1 MLNIIHLR
9 RLGWKFSRLTPTR
22 GEILHALCPTTSSS
36 SQETADCNHFGFTS
50 QFDPYFRRRRFLFSG
65 LGPWGNAAAITFSP
79 SESARLERLP
89 IREGWAVSSH
99 IDPIF
104 FCQVVVVVGVV
115 VGVDKGERRGIPPN
129 TNLAYSSFLLLHHH
143 RRAKRMNTCTD
154 DRGP

>member
-1 MLNIIHLR
+1 MHTRNLNNAKVQMCNVMCVSPDPLATTSVEER
-9 RLGWKFSRLTPTR
+9 AKASLTRYAEHHIPKKIGMEVFASHTDTR
-22 GEILHALCPTTSSS
+22 GILHALCPTTSSS
-36 SQETADCNHFGFTS
+36 SSQETTNCNHFGFTS

-104 FCQVVVVVGVV
+104 F
-115 VGVDKGERRGIPPN
+115 
-129 TNLAYSSFLLLHHH
+129 YSS
-143 RRAKRMNTCTD
+143 RWCCCWC
-154 DRGP
+154 